1 MHTSLHSAPSDYNAP
16 EMMKCTLGTS
26 NGRCCTNI
34 AIINDDILEGSEK
47 FSAHL
52 STPDSAATVFR
63 DTAAVII
70 FEDPN
75 DSEIFNI
82 H

>member
-1 MHTSLHSAPSDYNAP
+1 M
-16 EMMKCTLGTS
+16 
-26 NGRCCTNI
+26 
-34 AIINDDILEGSEK
+34 

-63 DTAAVII
+63 DTAVVII
-70 FEDPN
+70 FEDAN